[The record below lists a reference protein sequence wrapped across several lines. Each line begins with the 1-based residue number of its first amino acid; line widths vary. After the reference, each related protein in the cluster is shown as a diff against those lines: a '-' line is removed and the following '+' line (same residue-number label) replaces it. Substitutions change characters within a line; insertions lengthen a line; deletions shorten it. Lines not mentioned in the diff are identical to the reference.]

1 MMTKVIAI
9 DFDGTLFEYDGWKNS
24 KHYGEPIDGAKEAV
38 EKLRDRGFKI
48 MIFTTRGNEDAVKE
62 ALEKYDIPYDY
73 INENPH
79 VPLEAEISDVKPPA
93 NYYIDDRAVAFK
105 GDWKDVMK
113 EIDERE
119 NEEN

>member
-1 MMTKVIAI
+1 MTKVVAI

-24 KHYGEPIDGAKEAV
+24 AHYGEPIDGAKEAV

-48 MIFTTRGNEDAVKE
+48 MIFTTRGNVEGVKE

-79 VPLEAEISDVKPPA
+79 APPEADISDVKPPA
-93 NYYIDDRAVAFK
+93 NYYIDDRAVHFT
-105 GDWKDVMK
+105 GDWNEVMK
-113 EIDERE
+113 EIEKRE
-119 NEEN
+119 KEED